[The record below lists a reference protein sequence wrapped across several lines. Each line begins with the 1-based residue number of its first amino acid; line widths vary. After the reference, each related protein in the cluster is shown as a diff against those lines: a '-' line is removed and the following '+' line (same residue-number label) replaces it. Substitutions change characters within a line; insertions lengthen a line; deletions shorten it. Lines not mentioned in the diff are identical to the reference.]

1 MQSDRAAKRD
11 NRGDAANTMKH
22 DAKAL
27 IERRHQV
34 NCRTRRRESEY
45 RIAYLFGT
53 KTPLPSS
60 R

>member
-11 NRGDAANTMKH
+11 NRGDAANAMKH
-22 DAKAL
+22 DPKAYQNGG
-27 IERRHQV
+27 IRSTAER
-34 NCRTRRRESEY
+34 RRRESEY
-45 RIAYLFGT
+45 RTAYLFGA